1 MRAKNSEWLTHE
13 YFRTYRIANTV
24 DTIMRDP
31 FAYLR
36 ELEGLTVDNGIM
48 DFLPHWQRDSALHK
62 FIRYIADDIF
72 MADSHGPS
80 RVPHGPD
87 PVHPQWILPADLA
100 MMNYGIINEPLFFI
114 PDAPSNGDPFDRT
127 EGNTDSDP
135 YFVQNACSDYLMH
148 LPQLQPYVDLMD
160 RIADEVFF
168 VMFTNRRALA
178 SLNKFLSMY
187 LDGFD
192 PAYFGKEDQELT
204 KLFKRE
210 GELKRV
216 RPPVWA
222 RRAVFY
228 RDRGRCTGCRV
239 NLSGLIDTF
248 DVANYDH
255 MIPLAR
261 GGLNDVTN
269 LQLLC
274 EKCNT
279 SKGDR
284 IRIPSNRYRRWY

>member
-1 MRAKNSEWLTHE
+1 MKKSEWLTHE

-36 ELEGLTVDNGIM
+36 ELEGLTADEGII
-48 DFLPHWQRDSALHK
+48 DFLPHWQKNSALHK
-62 FIRYIADDIF
+62 LIRYIADDIF

-80 RVPHGPD
+80 RVPYGPD

-100 MMNYGIINEPLFFI
+100 MMNYEIISEPLFFI
-114 PDAPSNGDPFDRT
+114 PDAPANGESFDHM
-127 EGNTDSDP
+127 EGNPDGDP
-135 YFVQNACSDYLMH
+135 YFVQNACSDYLTQ
-148 LPQLQPYVDLMD
+148 LPLLQPYTDLMD

-192 PAYFGKEDQELT
+192 PAYFGEEDQELS
-204 KLFKRE
+204 KLFRRE

-274 EKCNT
+274 ERCNT